1 MNPIAT
7 CSAGAETP
15 AMPST
20 TQMHDG
26 MSVSARRADVLTLSL
41 ARRETVIDDTVTV
54 RVSIHSIET
63 GRVRK

>member
-1 MNPIAT
+1 
-7 CSAGAETP
+7 
-15 AMPST
+15 MPST